1 MKLEKDFIPNNPGE
15 FNAWSKL
22 ILESIE
28 VAFLGLDAAWHFTY
42 SNRHAAQTFGRTRES
57 LLGQSVWKEF
67 PNLSR
72 SNLEKFF
79 REVMTQA
86 RPGRTEEFCATRQ
99 VWYEIRAYPI
109 SPGLIISCQD
119 ITASKLLEQS
129 LRESEYHFK
138 VLSDATF
145 EGVVIHRDG
154 IVVEANQSAAELYG
168 YNSPQELIGVNIRQ
182 HLTPPSLEILQ
193 RWRSES
199 SQGSYEGS
207 YEVTV
212 VRKDGTHVP
221 VIARGKAIEYLGQ
234 PARIVAGRDLTEF
247 KQAEETL
254 RKTQLQL
261 LHSQKMESIGR
272 LAGGIAHDFNNF
284 LTVIQGYS
292 DLLAAELKG
301 QILPEQYLLEIQKA
315 AERATTLTQQ
325 ILAFSRKR
333 VLQPRVIN
341 LNRVVAEMGKMLE
354 RLIGEDVEI
363 ITLLDPPLGSIWAD
377 PAQLEQILLNLTVN
391 ARDAMPGGGNLK
403 IQTENVEL
411 SKEISGFQRQV
422 RPGKYV
428 LLSVTDTGEGMDKE
442 TLPHIFEPFFT
453 TKEEGKGT
461 GFGLATVYG
470 IVEQSGGN
478 IQVFSEKGLG
488 TIFKIY
494 LPRVDEK
501 EEEEETKA
509 AGKRVN
515 GRETLLV
522 VEDDELVR
530 VLINRIMTR
539 YGYRV
544 LLANDGWKA
553 LAICQKHV
561 GNIDLLLSDLVMP
574 QMSGQELADQARQM
588 RPGIKVLFMS
598 GYNRGNGPQEGKLG
612 EEEELITKPFTPDEL
627 ARKVR
632 EVLDGKEL
640 TPHHVG

>member
-1 MKLEKDFIPNNPGE
+1 MKSEKDFTPENPCK

-42 SNRHAAQTFGRTRES
+42 INRHAAQTFERAREN
-57 LLGQSVWKEF
+57 LLGKSVWEEF

-79 REVMTQA
+79 WEVMIQA

-99 VWYEIRAYPI
+99 VWYEIRAYPLP
-109 SPGLIISCQD
+109 PGLIISCQD

-129 LRESEYHFK
+129 LRESEYRFK

-168 YNSPQELIGVNIRQ
+168 YNNPQELIGVNIRQ
-182 HLTPPSLEILQ
+182 HLTHQSLEVLQ
-193 RWRSES
+193 RWRSEG
-199 SQGSYEGS
+199 SQGS

-212 VRKDGTHVP
+212 VRKDGTHLP
-221 VIARGKAIEYLGQ
+221 VIAHGKAIEYLGQ
-234 PARIVAGRDLTEF
+234 PARIVAGRDLTEL

-261 LHSQKMESIGR
+261 LHSQKIESIGR

-325 ILAFSRKR
+325 ILAFSRRR
-333 VLQPRVIN
+333 VLQPKVIN
-341 LNRVVAEMGKMLE
+341 LNKVVEEMGKMLE
-354 RLIGEDVEI
+354 RLIGEDIEL
-363 ITLLDPPLGSIWAD
+363 ITLLDAKLGSIWAD
-377 PAQLEQILLNLTVN
+377 LGHLEQILLNLTVN
-391 ARDAMPGGGNLK
+391 ARDAMPRGGNLT
-403 IQTENVEL
+403 IQTENVEVI
-411 SKEISGFQRQV
+411 KEIPGFYRQV
-422 RPGKYV
+422 KPGKYV

-461 GFGLATVYG
+461 GLGLATVYG

-478 IQVFSEKGLG
+478 IRIFSEKGLG

-561 GNIDLLLSDLVMP
+561 GNVDLLLSDLVMP
-574 QMSGQELADQARQM
+574 QMSGQELVDQVRQM

-598 GYNRGNGPQEGKLG
+598 GYNRGNGPQEGKLR

-632 EVLDGKEL
+632 EVLDGKE
-640 TPHHVG
+640 

>member
-1 MKLEKDFIPNNPGE
+1 MKSEKDFTGLNPDK
-15 FNAWSKL
+15 FNAWNTL

-28 VAFLGLDAAWHFTY
+28 VALLGLDKAWHLTY
-42 SNRHAAQTFGRTRES
+42 SNVHAAKTFERTRES
-57 LLGQSVWKEF
+57 LLGQSVWEEF

-79 REVMTQA
+79 REVMIQA
-86 RPGRTEEFCATRQ
+86 RPGRTEEFCSTRQ
-99 VWYEIRAYPI
+99 VWYEIWAYPI

-119 ITASKLLEQS
+119 ITASKLLAQS
-129 LRESEYHFK
+129 LRESEYRFK

-145 EGVVIHRDG
+145 EGVVILRDG
-154 IVVEANQSAAELYG
+154 IVIEANQSAAELYG
-168 YNSPQELIGVNIRQ
+168 YNNPQELIGVNIRQ
-182 HLTPPSLEILQ
+182 HLTSQSLEVLQ
-193 RWRSES
+193 RRRSEG
-199 SQGSYEGS
+199 SQGSYE
-207 YEVTV
+207 VMV
-212 VRKDGTHVP
+212 VRKDGAHLP
-221 VIARGKAIEYLGQ
+221 VIARDKAIEYLGQ
-234 PARIVAGRDLTEF
+234 PARIVAGRDLTEL

-261 LHSQKMESIGR
+261 LHSQKIESIGR
-272 LAGGIAHDFNNF
+272 LAGGVAHDFNNF

-292 DLLAAELKG
+292 ELLTAELKG

-315 AERATTLTQQ
+315 AQRATTLTQQ
-325 ILAFSRKR
+325 ILAFSRRR

-341 LNRVVAEMGKMLE
+341 LNKVVEEMGKMLE
-354 RLIGEDVEI
+354 RLVGEDIELI
-363 ITLLDPPLGSIWAD
+363 SLLDPTLGSIWAD
-377 PAQLEQILLNLTVN
+377 TGQLEQILLNLTVN
-391 ARDAMPGGGNLK
+391 ARDAMPGGGNLT
-403 IQTENVEL
+403 IHTENVEL
-411 SKEISGFQRQV
+411 SQEISGFYRQV

-428 LLSVTDTGEGMDKE
+428 LLTVTDTGEGMDKE
-442 TLPHIFEPFFT
+442 TLSHIFEPFFT
-453 TKEEGKGT
+453 TKEEGRGT
-461 GFGLATVYG
+461 GLGLATVYG
-470 IVEQSGGN
+470 IVEQGGGN

-501 EEEEETKA
+501 DEEEETKV

-561 GNIDLLLSDLVMP
+561 GNIDILLSDLVMP

-598 GYNRGNGPQEGKLG
+598 GYNRGNGPQEGRLA

-632 EVLDGKEL
+632 EVLDGKE
-640 TPHHVG
+640 